1 MFGEGSP
8 IAHLGAGETAVGTRE
23 KLPPCSGHGSE
34 GLSQTSFLAKR
45 DVPVVSFVCSLFPDA
60 SDPRDGKSDTE
71 SMENM
76 SLDGYR
82 PGPGAAGGR

>member
-23 KLPPCSGHGSE
+23 KLPPCSE